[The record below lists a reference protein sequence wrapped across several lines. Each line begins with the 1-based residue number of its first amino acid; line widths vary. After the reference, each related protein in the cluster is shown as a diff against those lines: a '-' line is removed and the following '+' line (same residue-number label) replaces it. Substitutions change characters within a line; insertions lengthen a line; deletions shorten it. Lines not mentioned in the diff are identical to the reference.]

1 MELYHGS
8 YCEIKN
14 PNISYSRDSL
24 DFGKGF
30 YLTDIKKQAIDWADR
45 FIKRGK
51 TGCINIYTIN
61 FDELNTTY
69 KIKKFDSYDMEW
81 LDFILD
87 CRNGSKRYLDYDVII
102 GGIADDKVYNTIE
115 LYEFELITKDEALNR
130 LKYHKPNNQ
139 ICITN
144 QEILDKYL
152 KFTLCEVIDNG
163 SK

>member
-24 DFGKGF
+24 DFGRGF
-30 YLTDIKKQAIDWADR
+30 YLTDIKKQAIEWVDR
-45 FIKRGK
+45 FIRRGK
-51 TGCINIYTIN
+51 LGCINIYTIN
-61 FDELNTTY
+61 LDELNTIY

-144 QEILDKYL
+144 QEILDIYL
-152 KFTLCEVIDNG
+152 KFNLCEVIDNG
-163 SK
+163 SE

>member
-1 MELYHGS
+1 VELYHGS

-24 DFGKGF
+24 DFGRGF
-30 YLTDIKKQAIDWADR
+30 YLTDIKKQAIEWVDR
-45 FIKRGK
+45 FIRRGK
-51 TGCINIYTIN
+51 RGCINIYTIN
-61 FDELNTTY
+61 LEELSTRY

-87 CRNGSKRYLDYDVII
+87 CRNGSKKYLNYDVVI

-144 QEILDKYL
+144 QEILDMYL
-152 KFTLCEVIDNG
+152 KFNLCEVINNG
-163 SK
+163 SE

>member
-24 DFGKGF
+24 DFGRGF
-30 YLTDIKKQAIDWADR
+30 YLTDIKKQAIEWVDR
-45 FIKRGK
+45 FIRRGK
-51 TGCINIYTIN
+51 LGCINIYTIN
-61 FDELNTTY
+61 LDELNTIY

-144 QEILDKYL
+144 QEILDIYL
-152 KFTLCEVIDNG
+152 KFDLCEVIDNG
-163 SK
+163 SE

>member
-1 MELYHGS
+1 MDLYHGS
-8 YCEIKN
+8 YCEIKK
-14 PNISYSRDSL
+14 PDISYSRDSL
-24 DFGKGF
+24 DFGRGF
-30 YLTDIKKQAIDWADR
+30 YLTDIKKQAIAWVDR
-45 FIKRGK
+45 FLRRGK
-51 TGCINIYTIN
+51 LGCINTYTIN
-61 FDELNTTY
+61 LDELNTKY
-69 KIKKFDSYDMEW
+69 KIKKFNSYDMEW

-115 LYEFELITKDEALNR
+115 LYESELITKDEALNR

-152 KFTLCEVIDNG
+152 KFNLCEVIDNG

>member
-8 YCEIKN
+8 YCEVKN

-30 YLTDIKKQAIDWADR
+30 YLTNIKDQAISWSKR
-45 FIKRGK
+45 FVKRGK
-51 TGCINIYTIN
+51 IGY
-61 FDELNTTY
+61 LNTY
-69 KIKKFDSYDMEW
+69 ILDFNKLKGLYNIKVFDSYDMEW

-87 CRNGSKRYLDYDVII
+87 CRNQGKKYLDYDVII
-102 GGIADDKVYNTIE
+102 GGISDDRVYNTIE
-115 LYEFELITKDEALNR
+115 LYEFDLISKDEALNR
-130 LKYHKPNNQ
+130 LKYYKPNNQ

-152 KFTLCEVIDNG
+152 EFIKCEVIDNG
-163 SK
+163 SE

>member
-24 DFGKGF
+24 DFGRGF
-30 YLTDIKKQAIDWADR
+30 YLTDIKKQAIEWVDR
-45 FIKRGK
+45 FIRRGK
-51 TGCINIYTIN
+51 RGCINIYTIN
-61 FDELNTTY
+61 LEELSTRY

-87 CRNGSKRYLDYDVII
+87 CRNGSKKYLNYDVVI

-144 QEILDKYL
+144 QEILDMYL
-152 KFTLCEVIDNG
+152 KFNLCEVINNG
-163 SK
+163 SE

>member
-24 DFGKGF
+24 DFGRGF
-30 YLTDIKKQAIDWADR
+30 YLTDIKKQAIDWVDR
-45 FIKRGK
+45 FIRRGK
-51 TGCINIYTIN
+51 LGCINIYAIN
-61 FDELNTTY
+61 LDELSTRY

-87 CRNGSKRYLDYDVII
+87 CRNGSKRYLDYDIVI

-144 QEILDKYL
+144 QEILDMYL
-152 KFTLCEVIDNG
+152 KFNLCEVINNG
-163 SK
+163 SE

>member
-8 YCEIKN
+8 YCEIRN
-14 PNISYSRDSL
+14 PDISYSRDSL
-24 DFGKGF
+24 DFGRGF
-30 YLTDIKKQAIDWADR
+30 YLTDIKRQAIEWVDR
-45 FIKRGK
+45 FTRRGK
-51 TGCINIYTIN
+51 FGCINIYNIN
-61 FDELNTTY
+61 LDELNTIY

-87 CRNGSKRYLDYDVII
+87 CRNGSKRYLNYDVII

-144 QEILDKYL
+144 QEILDIYL
-152 KFTLCEVIDNG
+152 KFNSCEVINNG

>member
-24 DFGKGF
+24 DFGRGF
-30 YLTDIKKQAIDWADR
+30 YLTDIKKQAIEWVDR
-45 FIKRGK
+45 FIRRGK
-51 TGCINIYTIN
+51 LGCINIYTIN
-61 FDELNTTY
+61 LDKLNTIY

-144 QEILDKYL
+144 QEILDIYL
-152 KFTLCEVIDNG
+152 KFDLCEVIDNG
-163 SK
+163 SE

>member
-1 MELYHGS
+1 MKLYHGS
-8 YCEIKN
+8 YCEVKN
-14 PNISYSRDSL
+14 PDISFSRDSL

-30 YLTDIKKQAIDWADR
+30 YLTDIKKQAIDWTDR
-45 FIKRGK
+45 FIQRGK
-51 TGCINIYTIN
+51 IGC
-61 FDELNTTY
+61 LNTYSIDLEYIKSIY
-69 KIKKFDSYDMEW
+69 KVKEFLSYDMDW

-115 LYEFELITKDEALNR
+115 LYEYDLITKEEALKR

-144 QEILDKYL
+144 QEILDKHL
-152 KFTLCEVIDNG
+152 EFNLCEVINNG